1 MRVSSSRRQ
10 TTNLLVDPTEQ
21 ILSLINDKESIEDYI
36 IYKVLS
42 TDLKMNHHQM
52 KTVAPK

>member
-1 MRVSSSRRQ
+1 M
-10 TTNLLVDPTEQ
+10 NLLVDPTEQ
-21 ILSLINDKESIEDYI
+21 ILSLVNDKESIEDYI
-36 IYKVLS
+36 IYKVLL